1 MECIEQGRGSRATAF
16 GTLARGDCARQLLE
30 LVYPRHFHGGG
41 GFVLNSTS
49 ALQFSV

>member
-16 GTLARGDCARQLLE
+16 RTLARGDCARQLLE

-41 GFVLNSTS
+41 RLCVEFDERIAV
-49 ALQFSV
+49 